1 LNSDKIN
8 NFIKI
13 RSLLDIEGIGIIK
26 LLRLVH
32 VFGSIDNIFNIN
44 EKILHTDGNLNIELA
59 KRINRATGN
68 FDPFNTYFQNE
79 IQQLETVNVEVITY
93 WDENYPQQLKN
104 IYYPPLILYI
114 LGKYKQEDEQSI
126 SIVGTRKSTDY
137 GKSITNQFASNLAE
151 QNITIISGMARG
163 IDSIAHKAALKANGR
178 TIAIVGSGLDY
189 IYPPENKLL
198 FNEITKNGAVISE
211 FPLGTKPDAQNFPKR
226 NRIIAGLSLGTL
238 VIETKENGG
247 AMQTAKFALDQNKEV
262 FAIPGNLTS
271 DKSRGTNIL
280 IQRNGAKLV
289 TEPEDIIIELQLKLK
304 PIVGQNIPNPK
315 LDLSLFEE
323 KIYQILNE
331 TPKQIDL
338 VATESM
344 LSISETLVN
353 LLSLEF
359 KGLVQQLPGKLF
371 KRIRTTF

>member
-1 LNSDKIN
+1 MNSDKIN

-13 RSLLDIEGIGIIK
+13 RTLLDIEGIGIIK

-32 VFGSIDNIFNIN
+32 EFGSIDNIFNIN
-44 EKILHTDGNLNIELA
+44 KKIFQTDGKLNIELA
-59 KRINRATGN
+59 ERINRATGN
-68 FDPFNTYFQNE
+68 FDPFDPNFQDE
-79 IQQLETVNVEVITY
+79 IQQLEKANIKVITY

-114 LGKYKQEDEQSI
+114 LGNYKQEDEQSI

-137 GKSITNQFASNLAE
+137 GKSITNQFAFYLAE

-178 TIAIVGSGLDY
+178 TIAIVGSGFDY
-189 IYPPENKLL
+189 IYPPENTHL
-198 FNEITKNGAVISE
+198 FNEIIENGAVISE

-271 DKSRGTNIL
+271 EQSRGTNIL

-289 TEPEDIIIELQLKLK
+289 TEPEDILIELQLKLK
-304 PIVGQNIPNPK
+304 PIIGQNIPNQN

-323 KIYQILNE
+323 KIYQILND

-371 KRIRTTF
+371 KKI